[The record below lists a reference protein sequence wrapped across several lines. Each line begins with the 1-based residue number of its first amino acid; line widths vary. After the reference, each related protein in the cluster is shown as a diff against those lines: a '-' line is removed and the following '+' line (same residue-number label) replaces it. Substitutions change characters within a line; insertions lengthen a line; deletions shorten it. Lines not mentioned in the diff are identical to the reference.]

1 MNMHKHLK
9 NQNRPLI
16 EMPSVYVVHEGL
28 LVTLR
33 LQMENLGFN
42 TQFLAFNAITVFT
55 GTVN

>member
-1 MNMHKHLK
+1 MNIHKHLK
-9 NQNRPLI
+9 DQNRPLV

-28 LVTLR
+28 LMTLG

-42 TQFLAFNAITVFT
+42 TQFFAFNAITVFT